1 MFNLDPGKLLV
12 IGVVAVLV
20 LGPEKLP
27 RAARQ
32 LGGAWRSFTQFRQ
45 RMEAEVRHAVPDL
58 PSTDHLT
65 RLARSPAA
73 LLDHLGTMDSSR
85 HGPGAPADEVP
96 APEALAPAL
105 GERMPSGDAPVR
117 GDAGLN

>member
-1 MFNLDPGKLLV
+1 VFNLDPGKLLI
-12 IGVVAVLV
+12 IGVVAVMV

-32 LGGAWRSFTQFRQ
+32 LGGAWRSFNQFRA
-45 RMEAEVRHAVPDL
+45 RMEAEVRHTIPDL
-58 PSTDHLT
+58 PSADHLA

-73 LLDHLGTMDSSR
+73 LLEHLGTMGSSSDA
-85 HGPGAPADEVP
+85 PGATDQVLPPQEARVP
-96 APEALAPAL
+96 P
-105 GERMPSGDAPVR
+105 GDTPGH